1 MHLTWTSR
9 ALKYLNILEDDQQ
22 YPGARCDRDDGDTQV
37 YMYMHEASSSV
48 ESMNKAN
55 NPARAK
61 TAVDVVCSTHLLVE
75 MCSVRYQAK
84 KEEAWKWEDTLTP
97 YGIKLREK
105 AFKDVNYRLY
115 RIKIEEATE

>member
-1 MHLTWTSR
+1 MDIKT
-9 ALKYLNILEDDQQ
+9 LKYLNTLPDDQQ

-55 NPARAK
+55 KPARAK

-75 MCSVRYQAK
+75 MCSIRYHAK
-84 KEEAWKWEDTLTP
+84 NEEAWKWEDTLTP
-97 YGIKLREK
+97 KGNKLRDA
-105 AFKDVNYRLY
+105 AFENINYRHY
-115 RIKIEEATE
+115 NITTMVVPFA

>member
-1 MHLTWTSR
+1 MDIK
-9 ALKYLNILEDDQQ
+9 ALKYLNTLPDDQQ

-37 YMYMHEASSSV
+37 YMYMHEWHEASSSV

-55 NPARAK
+55 KPARAK

-75 MCSVRYQAK
+75 MCSIRFPAK

-97 YGIKLREK
+97 KGIKLRDAALEL
-105 AFKDVNYRLY
+105 KD
-115 RIKIEEATE
+115 